1 MKKILLLCFLA
12 TQAIMY
18 AQPNINQPDD
28 IIHFEF
34 PLDGFSTFDL
44 TVNETEMLNGID
56 PATVTVTYYET
67 LVDAQNQTFAIPSPT
82 SWANISNPQ
91 TIYVNVS
98 EQSSGLFSTTNFD
111 IEVSDDVV
119 NIPDANFLMS
129 LISQGVD
136 TNNSGN
142 IQSFEAQS
150 VTTLSVDEQ
159 TLDITGLEAFTNLI
173 ELSSN
178 FGEFSS
184 YDFSSFPDLEILDIT
199 TIFGSTGSLNLT
211 NNLNLKTLNIFNT
224 SINSLDLSNNTQLE
238 TLYLSE
244 TQLSTL
250 DLTNNTLLEELT
262 VQSYNLIT
270 LDLNNN
276 SNLESLFIAGNPLLE
291 TVFIKNGSDE
301 SINMDGGSWLE
312 NWGFGNNPSLQYVCA
327 DADQVAEIQGF
338 AEGAYVVNSFCDFQ
352 PGGDF
357 NTITGTTQFDL
368 NNDGCDFSDPVVPF
382 VNIEVGNGPNTLVP
396 AVSSDASGVY
406 NLYFGQAGNYT
417 VQPFLE
423 NPTYFN
429 ISPNFPIVNISFIDN
444 SSTTQDFCLTANG
457 AIADAEV
464 VIAPI
469 MPSRPGFDAI
479 YKLVY
484 KNKGNQVLSG
494 SVDFQYDDTV
504 LDFVS
509 STSTP
514 DTQNTGS
521 LTYNFSNLLP
531 FESRTVE
538 ITLNVN
544 GPTETPPINIDDVLD
559 YSSTINIDQTE
570 ETPEDNTFDYSE
582 TVVGAFD
589 PNDIT
594 CLQGD
599 IVPDTEIGEFLHYMI
614 RFENTGNAPAEN
626 VIVTSEINASDF
638 NINTLQILNA
648 SHEMNVRVNNGILE
662 FIFENIQLAGGGGH
676 GNILLK
682 MRTRSDLTISD
693 EVDAKADIYFDFNFP
708 IETNVANTEFT
719 VLSTNKF
726 DKKQNISIYP
736 NPSDLEINI
745 ETLAPIQNIKIYD
758 LHGRIVLSQNNSDSN
773 LNLKLDVSN
782 LSKGIYLI
790 KLETSEGQF
799 TQKLIKE

>member
-28 IIHFEF
+28 IVHFEF
-34 PLDGFSTFDL
+34 PFDGFSTFDL

-82 SWANISNPQ
+82 SWANVTNPQ
-91 TIYVNVS
+91 TLYVNVA
-98 EQSSGLFSTTNFD
+98 ENSSGLFSTTNFD
-111 IEVSDDVV
+111 IEVIEDVV
-119 NIPDANFLMS
+119 NIPDANFLNA
-129 LISQGVD
+129 LITDGVD
-136 TNNSGN
+136 TNSSGN
-142 IQSFEAQS
+142 IQFSEAEAITNLSINQS
-150 VTTLSVDEQ
+150 NISDL
-159 TLDITGLEAFTNLI
+159 TGIEAFVNLVS
-173 ELSSN
+173 LNFSN
-178 FGEFSS
+178 NNVTGNL
-184 YDFSSFPDLEILDIT
+184 DFSANTSLE
-199 TIFGSTGSLNLT
+199 TIVCFSNQISTVNLT
-211 NNLNLKTLNIFNT
+211 NNANLRVFEAWANPLLDLDVSNNFLLEALGVSGSQIEN
-224 SINSLDLSNNTQLE
+224 LDLSNNI
-238 TLYLSE
+238 
-244 TQLSTL
+244 
-250 DLTNNTLLEELT
+250 
-262 VQSYNLIT
+262 NLI
-270 LDLNNN
+270 DLSIA
-276 SNLESLFIAGNPLLE
+276 SNQFLE

-301 SINMDGGSWLE
+301 STNIDGGSWLE
-312 NWGFGNNPSLQYVCA
+312 NWIIDNNPSLEYVCA
-327 DADQVAEIQGF
+327 DANQVAEIQSF
-338 AEGAYVVNSFCDFQ
+338 AQGSYVVNSFCDFQ
-352 PGGDF
+352 PGGDY
-357 NTITGTTQFDL
+357 NTVTGVTQFDL
-368 NNDGCDFSDPVVPF
+368 NNDGCDASDPVVPF

-423 NPTYFN
+423 NPSYFN
-429 ISPNFPIVNISFIDN
+429 ISPNFPIVNIPFIDN

-457 AIADAEV
+457 TISDAEM

-484 KNKGNQVLSG
+484 KNKGNQILSG

-509 STSTP
+509 STTTP

-559 YSSTINIDQTE
+559 YSSTISIDQTE
-570 ETPEDNTFDYSE
+570 QTPEDNTFDYSE
-582 TVVGAFD
+582 IVVGAFD

-626 VIVTSEINASDF
+626 VIVTSEISASDF
-638 NINTLQILNA
+638 NINTLQVLNA
-648 SHEMNVRVNNGILE
+648 SHEMNVRVNNGILY
-662 FIFENIQLAGGGGH
+662 L
-676 GNILLK
+676 
-682 MRTRSDLTISD
+682 
-693 EVDAKADIYFDFNFP
+693 
-708 IETNVANTEFT
+708 
-719 VLSTNKF
+719 
-726 DKKQNISIYP
+726 
-736 NPSDLEINI
+736 
-745 ETLAPIQNIKIYD
+745 KIY
-758 LHGRIVLSQNNSDSN
+758 N
-773 LNLKLDVSN
+773 
-782 LSKGIYLI
+782 
-790 KLETSEGQF
+790 
-799 TQKLIKE
+799 

>member
-1 MKKILLLCFLA
+1 MKKILLLCLLA

-28 IIHFEF
+28 IVQFEF
-34 PLDGFSTFDL
+34 PFDGFSTFDL
-44 TVNETEMLNGID
+44 TLNEAEMLNGID
-56 PATVTVTYYET
+56 PETVDIFYYET
-67 LVDAQNQTFAIPSPT
+67 FSDAENQMNPIATPT
-82 SWANISNPQ
+82 NWSNITNPQ

-98 EQSSGLFSTTNFD
+98 ELSTGLFSTTNFD

-119 NIPDANFLMS
+119 NIPDANFLNA
-129 LISQGVD
+129 LIADGVD

-142 IQSFEAQS
+142 IQSFEAEATTS
-150 VTTLSVDEQ
+150 VNVNNQ
-159 TLDITGLEAFTNLI
+159 NITNLTGIEAFVNLVELNCRI
-173 ELSSN
+173 NDINELNLSSN
-178 FGEFSS
+178 TA
-184 YDFSSFPDLEILDIT
+184 LEILRCDQN
-199 TIFGSTGSLNLT
+199 TINTINVNNCINLEFLQAWA
-211 NNLNLKTLNIFNT
+211 NPLDNI
-224 SINSLDLSNNTQLE
+224 
-238 TLYLSE
+238 
-244 TQLSTL
+244 
-250 DLTNNTLLEELT
+250 DLTNNVLLEDLRISGSNLT
-262 VQSYNLIT
+262 E
-270 LDLNNN
+270 LDLSQN
-276 SNLESLFIAGNPLLE
+276 SNLLSLSIASNQFLE

-301 SINMDGGSWLE
+301 STNIDGGSWLE
-312 NWGFGNNPSLQYVCA
+312 NWIIGNNPSLQYVCA
-327 DADQVAEIQGF
+327 DADQVEEIQGF

-357 NTITGTTQFDL
+357 NTITGTTQFDI
-368 NNDGCDFSDPVVPF
+368 NNNGCDASDPIVPF
-382 VNIEVGNGPNTLVP
+382 VNIEVGNGPETLAP
-396 AVSSDASGVY
+396 AVSSNSNGVF
-406 NLYFGQAGNYT
+406 NLYFGQSGDYT

-423 NPTYFN
+423 NPSYFN
-429 ISPNFPIVNISFIDN
+429 ISPNFPSVNIPFIDN
-444 SSTTQDFCLTANG
+444 SNTTQDFCLTANG
-457 AIADAEV
+457 AFSDAEV

-484 KNKGNQVLSG
+484 KNKGNQILSG

-509 STSTP
+509 STTTP

-531 FESRTVE
+531 FESRIVE

-559 YSSTINIDQTE
+559 YSSTISIDQTE
-570 ETPEDNTFDYSE
+570 QTPEDNIFDYSE

-638 NINTLQILNA
+638 NINTLQVLDV

-682 MRTRSDLTISD
+682 MRTRPDLTISD

-708 IETNVANTEFT
+708 IETNVANTAFT
-719 VLSTNKF
+719 VLSTNQF
-726 DKKQNISIYP
+726 DKKQNVSIYP
-736 NPSDLEINI
+736 NPSDREINI

-782 LSKGIYLI
+782 LSKGMYLI